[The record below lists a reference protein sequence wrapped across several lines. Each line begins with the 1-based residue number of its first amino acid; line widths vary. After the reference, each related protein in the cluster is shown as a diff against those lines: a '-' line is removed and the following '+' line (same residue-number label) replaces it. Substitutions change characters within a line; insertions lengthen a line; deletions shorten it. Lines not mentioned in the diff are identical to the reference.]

1 MTHALEGRDVRLGN
15 VVPHRTLDEYRP
27 RFEEHFVLSR
37 DDEGVLVVRVHTG
50 GGPAEWSRG
59 LLNAWNLLLA
69 DIGADRDNEVVV
81 ITGTGDAWIG
91 GVQPESFNAPPSTWH
106 SDELDEQYNDGVRML
121 ERLVM
126 DLDVP
131 TIAAINGPGPRQEL
145 ALLCDLEVL
154 PADELLPRA
163 LELAR
168 QIRSRPRSARR
179 LTHGAVR
186 SWQHVVVQQLR
197 ATYAQQLL
205 AMSSEPSGP
214 SD

>member
-1 MTHALEGRDVRLGN
+1 
-15 VVPHRTLDEYRP
+15 
-27 RFEEHFVLSR
+27 VLSR